1 MSDRDWD
8 MHFMAKAQMN
18 SSMSTCKARHVGAV
32 AVAGRRQLADGFNGN
47 IPGAIHCEDG
57 GCERCENKAFSQ
69 GEDLLRC
76 VCVHAEQNI
85 ISWCARSRISL
96 EGATVYSTTHPCA
109 DCLKLLIMAGVSE
122 IVYRDDYIEGQKMAL
137 LLATPGVEIRKWYP

>member
-1 MSDRDWD
+1 MSIRNWD
-8 MHFMAKAQMN
+8 MHFMGKAQMN
-18 SSMSTCKARHVGAV
+18 AAMSTCRSRHVGAV
-32 AVAGRRQLADGFNGN
+32 ATIDRRQLVDGFNGN
-47 IPGAIHCEDG
+47 IPGAVHCDEG

-85 ISWCARSRISL
+85 VAWAARSRTCL

-109 DCLKLLIMAGVSE
+109 DCLKLLIMAGVTE
-122 IVYRDDYIEGQKMAL
+122 IVYRDDYAEGERMFIL
-137 LLATPGVEIRKWYP
+137 LDPDITIRKWTP